1 MQNISSIKNNE
12 NDISFENNENM
23 ELNDDE
29 NFNVIMS
36 GSILNTNNKKVT
48 NKNSNNITKTNSKIK
63 ITQINLVNIGTQK
76 KSEKVSKLSNLI
88 KTPIP
93 LNKNTNINK
102 KNLKTKE
109 NNNVKNFRSSSIKSK
124 EQFSFPIKYESK
136 KKAIVRTVKTPDI
149 QSKNLIRPKSK
160 NKVDDTYILLNKK

>member
-1 MQNISSIKNNE
+1 M
-12 NDISFENNENM
+12 
-23 ELNDDE
+23 
-29 NFNVIMS
+29 
-36 GSILNTNNKKVT
+36 
-48 NKNSNNITKTNSKIK
+48 
-63 ITQINLVNIGTQK
+63 
-76 KSEKVSKLSNLI
+76 
-88 KTPIP
+88 
-93 LNKNTNINK
+93 
-102 KNLKTKE
+102 KTKE